1 VLSLP
6 SGIRGIRR
14 TAPVVLAT
22 LAAVA
27 VAVPASAS
35 ALATTDTNAASTGLF
50 SCFANPLRITG
61 AGQPGPNTNQLCK
74 NDQVGGAQSTGT
86 AGAVQVTA
94 TGVAGTTSVS
104 GGGAAAGAAGVSTE
118 AATTASGAATA
129 TAKSAKLVV
138 GKNVIELGAMSTQTT
153 ITCTYDAKGA
163 RFSFNSRSSVG
174 SLKINGKPVTV
185 ANGASSVKLSNGTLY
200 LNHTSITATGIT
212 QHAAMLHTAGV
223 DVAVGEAA
231 VAVANT
237 PKNPC
242 HP

>member
-27 VAVPASAS
+27 VAVPASANVT
-35 ALATTDTNAASTGLF
+35 AAATASSSLF

-61 AGQPGPNTNQLCK
+61 TGQPGPNTDQLCK
-74 NDQVGGAQSTGT
+74 NDQVGGAQSAGS

-104 GGGAAAGAAGVSTE
+104 GAGAAAHAAGVTTE
-118 AATTASGAATA
+118 AATTATGSATA

-163 RFSFNSRSSVG
+163 KFSFNSRSSVG
-174 SLKINGKPVTV
+174 SLKINGTAVKV

-200 LNHTSITATGIT
+200 LNHSSVTATGIT
-212 QHAAMLHTAGV
+212 QHAAMLHTANA
-223 DVAVGEAA
+223 DVTIGEAA